1 MTSAKATSAQK
12 TLTPSS
18 PPPGKKLGW
27 IRLLIALII
36 VFAGVGVA
44 GVGGPYFGKI
54 SEVTTNSQ
62 TDFLPQSAESTR
74 VVNEQRK
81 FFGDDTV
88 PAIVVFTSDAEL
100 TADQRTYLDGMSEQ
114 LRADGVISGET
125 SPVIY
130 ADDGKAAELVI
141 PLDAAQKTSDTVK
154 ELRAALEDAPLQ
166 TYVTG
171 PAGLSAD
178 LVKAFG
184 AIDGILLLVSVVAVF
199 VILLIVYR
207 SPLLPILVLLTS
219 MVALSASIFAVW
231 HLADAGIVK
240 INGQVQGILLI
251 LVVGAATDYSILY
264 VARYREALILQK
276 NRFAATITA
285 WKGSFE
291 PILASG
297 LTVIAGMLC
306 LLLSQL
312 ESNKALGP
320 VAASGIALSMMTALT
335 FLPALLAL
343 FGRVAFWPAR
353 PRFNPDTAHA
363 ETSSKFWTRVADFVV
378 AKPRKVWALTAVGLL
393 VAAGFSMTLK
403 ADGLPQSEFV
413 LGESEARD
421 GQNALAEHFPGGSGS
436 PANILVSADQLDSAV
451 EILDDAEGVAS
462 VAAVAQDSPSSTV
475 PVGEAG
481 KNLPPVFA
489 NVKPTEVDGEVL
501 LQATLSDPA
510 DSDEAQNTV
519 KELRQTFA
527 DSDIDALVGG
537 SSATSLDTNERSLH
551 DLRVII
557 PTVLVVIALI
567 LMALLRSIL
576 APVLLIICTVI
587 SYLSALG
594 VSAILFNHVFH
605 FPGADPSVPLYGF
618 VFLVALGIDYTIFLM
633 TRVREETLEVGTHAG
648 MRRGLIVTGGVITS
662 AGVVLAATF
671 AALAVIPLIFL
682 FQLAFIVAFGVLLDA
697 TIVRALL
704 IPALVEDIGKK
715 MWWPSKLAKS
725 AD

>member
-1 MTSAKATSAQK
+1 MTSSKASSTQK
-12 TLTPSS
+12 TLDTSS
-18 PPPGKKLGW
+18 PQHAKKLGW
-27 IRLLIALII
+27 VRLLIAFII
-36 VFAGVGVA
+36 VFAGIGVA

-74 VVNEQRK
+74 VVSEQRK

-100 TADQRTYLDGMSEQ
+100 TEEQNNYLVGLSSRLRDG
-114 LRADGVISGET
+114 GVIEGET

-130 ADDGKAAELVI
+130 SEDRKAAEIII
-141 PLDAAQKTSDTVK
+141 PLDASQKTSDSVQK
-154 ELRAALEDAPLQ
+154 LRDFIQNAPLES
-166 TYVTG
+166 YVTG

-184 AIDGILLLVSVVAVF
+184 AIDGILLLVAVVAVF
-199 VILLIVYR
+199 IILLIVYR

-276 NRFAATITA
+276 NRFSATLTA

-320 VAASGIALSMMTALT
+320 VAASGISLSMVTALT

-378 AKPRKVWALTAVGLL
+378 VKPRKVWALTAVGLL

-413 LGESEARD
+413 LGQSEARD
-421 GQNALAEHFPGGSGS
+421 GQKALAEHFPGGSGS
-436 PANILVSADQLDSAV
+436 PANILVAEDQLDSAV
-451 EILDDAEGVAS
+451 SLLEGADGVAEI
-462 VAAVAQDSPSSTV
+462 VAVAQDSPSSTI

-481 KNLPPVFA
+481 ADLPPAFA
-489 NVKPTEVDGEVL
+489 NIEPTVVDGEVL

-519 KELRQTFA
+519 KELRQDFA
-527 DSDIDALVGG
+527 DAGIPAVVGG
-537 SSATSLDTNERSLH
+537 SSATSLDTNESSLH

-567 LMALLRSIL
+567 LMVLLRSIL
-576 APVLLIICTVI
+576 APLLLIACTVI

-594 VSAILFNHVFH
+594 VSALLFNHVFH

-633 TRVREETLEVGTHAG
+633 TRVREETLELGTHAG
-648 MRRGLIVTGGVITS
+648 MRKGLIVTGGVITS

-715 MWWPSKLAKS
+715 IWWPSKLATS